1 MPAFYAH
8 DRFGRKV
15 YSRLEGEI
23 KQTIKNHSRQ
33 FRIGLQGPDLF
44 FFYRPWHSNKI
55 SKYGNHLH
63 EISAYPFF
71 RHWAAVVREK

>member
-15 YSRLEGEI
+15 FARLDGEI
-23 KQTIKNHSRQ
+23 KQTIEQHSSQ

-44 FFYRPWHSNKI
+44 FFYKALEGEP
-55 SKYGNHLH
+55 GLQ
-63 EISAYPFF
+63 
-71 RHWAAVVREK
+71 VREPPP